1 MLFRRG
7 HVWWFRIKFAGTT
20 IRQSAKTSSKELARR
35 VERQRLRELEEGI
48 HRLPK
53 RQAPLTLGA
62 AADQWA
68 QSRSL
73 VWAPKTSRIERTSIE
88 HLRPILGHRLLT
100 DITPENISD
109 YQRIRLAEG
118 ASPKTINL
126 EVGTVRAV
134 LRRHRLWANL
144 QPDVRML
151 ATTDDHGKALTEAEE
166 QALLKACADS
176 RSLALL
182 PAVVVALNTGMRYR
196 EVLNLQWRDVDLA
209 ARRVLVRH
217 SKTQAGTGRVIPLN
231 GHSLAVLGF
240 LDGRFPDQQP
250 SHYLFASERYGVSG
264 DSAVAHAYAADPTQP
279 IKSLKEAWE
288 RAKRV
293 AWVTC
298 RFHDLRH
305 TAATRMLE
313 GGSPLLV
320 VASILGWSPST
331 AARMAKRYC
340 HIGNVAQMNAVEML
354 MVDCNVDESDTG
366 GHKKGHSEQAL
377 TLSEHRKLLKLSG
390 SSGWTRTSNPPVN
403 SRMLCH

>member
-1 MLFRRG
+1 MLYRRG
-7 HVWWFRIKFAGTT
+7 GVWWFRIKFAGTT
-20 IRQSAKTSSKELARR
+20 IRQSAKTHSKDLARR
-35 VERQRLRELEEGI
+35 VERQRLRELEEGF
-48 HRLPK
+48 HRLPR
-53 RQAPLTLGA
+53 RQAPLTLVA
-62 AADQWA
+62 AADQWL

-73 VWAPKTSRIERTSIE
+73 VWSPKTTRIERTSVE
-88 HLRPILGHRLLT
+88 HLRPILGHRLLA
-100 DITPENISD
+100 DITPESISD

-118 ASPKTINL
+118 ASSKTINL

-166 QALLKACADS
+166 QALLKACAES

-196 EVLNLQWRDVDLA
+196 EVLSLRWTDVDLS
-209 ARRVLVRH
+209 ARRVVIRH
-217 SKTQAGTGRVIPLN
+217 SKTKAGTGRVIPLN
-231 GHSLAVLGF
+231 DHSLAVLEF
-240 LDGRFPDQQP
+240 LNGRFPDQQP
-250 SHYLFASERYGVSG
+250 SHYLFASERYGVTG
-264 DSAVAHAYAADPTQP
+264 DFASAHAYAADPTKP

-288 RAKRV
+288 RAKKV
-293 AWVTC
+293 AGVIC

-340 HIGNVAQMNAVEML
+340 HIGNVAQMSAVEML
-354 MVDCNVDESDTG
+354 MVDCEVDESDSG
-366 GHKKGHSEQAL
+366 GHKKGHTENAP
-377 TLSEHRKLLKLSG
+377 TLSEHRKLLKLNG

>member
-1 MLFRRG
+1 MLYRRG
-7 HVWWFRIKFAGTT
+7 EIWWFRIKFARTEV
-20 IRQSAKTSSKELARR
+20 RQSAKTRSKELARR
-35 VERQRLRELEEGI
+35 VERQRLRELEEGF
-48 HRLPK
+48 HRLPR
-53 RQAPLTLGA
+53 RQAPLTLVA
-62 AADQWA
+62 AAEQWV
-68 QSRSL
+68 QGRSL
-73 VWAPKTSRIERTSIE
+73 VWSPKTARIEKTSVE

-151 ATTDDHGKALTEAEE
+151 TTTDDHGKALGAVEE
-166 QALLKACADS
+166 QALLKACAES

-182 PAVVVALNTGMRYR
+182 PAVVVALNTGMRHG

-231 GHSLAVLGF
+231 DHSLTVLEF
-240 LDGRFPDQQP
+240 LNGRFHDQQP
-250 SHYLFASERYGVSG
+250 DHYLFASERYGVSG
-264 DSAVAHAYAADPTQP
+264 DSALAHSYAADPTKP

-293 AWVTC
+293 SGVKC
-298 RFHDLRH
+298 RFHDLRR

-354 MVDCNVDESDTG
+354 MVDCEVEATDAR
-366 GHKKGHSEQAL
+366 GHKEWHSDNAPS
-377 TLSEHRKLLKLSG
+377 LSEHRKLLKLSG

>member
-1 MLFRRG
+1 M
-7 HVWWFRIKFAGTT
+7 
-20 IRQSAKTSSKELARR
+20 
-35 VERQRLRELEEGI
+35 
-48 HRLPK
+48 
-53 RQAPLTLGA
+53 GA
-62 AADQWA
+62 AADRWA

-73 VWAPKTSRIERTSIE
+73 VWAPKTSRIERTSVE

-231 GHSLAVLGF
+231 DHSLAVLGF
-240 LDGRFPDQQP
+240 LDGRFPNQRPD
-250 SHYLFASERYGVSG
+250 HYLFASERYGVSG

-354 MVDCNVDESDTG
+354 MVDCAVDESDAG

-377 TLSEHRKLLKLSG
+377 TLSEHRKLLKRSG